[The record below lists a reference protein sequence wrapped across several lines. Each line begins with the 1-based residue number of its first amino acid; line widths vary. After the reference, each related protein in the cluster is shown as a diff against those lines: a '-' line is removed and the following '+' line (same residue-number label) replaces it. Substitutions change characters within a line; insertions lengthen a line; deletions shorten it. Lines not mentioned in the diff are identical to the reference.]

1 MTIAVI
7 DDEQHC
13 TDSLLALLE
22 PYRDEI
28 ETVCFDT
35 VDGAVRGLET
45 LRPDIVFLDV
55 QLNEKT
61 GFDVLSSVSRRDFCL
76 IFTTAYEQY
85 AIEAFKF
92 SAIDYLLKP
101 VAKED
106 FENAMRKALERV
118 EQSHLN
124 EKINVLLSHI
134 SKGNNPKRISIPSK
148 EGYSFLNITDIV
160 RCEAD
165 VNYTHIY
172 TSEGKKHTVS
182 KTLKYFEGLLS
193 HHGFFR
199 IHSSHLIN
207 LNSVKTYAKSGY
219 VTLSDN
225 TKLEVSVRRKEA
237 FIKVCNRI

>member
-22 PYRDEI
+22 PYKGEM
-28 ETVCFDT
+28 ETVCFNT
-35 VDGAVRGLET
+35 VDGAIRGMET

-61 GFDVLSSVSRRDFCL
+61 GFDVLSSVSHRDFCL

-85 AIEAFKF
+85 AI
-92 SAIDYLLKP
+92 
-101 VAKED
+101 AKED
-106 FENAMRKALERV
+106 FENAMRKALLRV
-118 EQSHLN
+118 EQNHLN

-134 SKGNNPKRISIPSK
+134 SKENNPKRISIPSK

-165 VNYTHIY
+165 VNYTHIF
-172 TSEGKKHTVS
+172 TLDGKKHTVS

-193 HHGFFR
+193 PHGFFR

-207 LNSVKTYAKSGY
+207 LSSVKSYAKSGY

-237 FIKVCNRI
+237 FIKVCNGI